1 MRKNTN
7 RQEPEITFKIEK
19 LLGLISTAGSG
30 WKKILAKVSWN
41 QAPARYDIREWNED
55 HTRMSSGI
63 TLTEDEAKL
72 LSDILITAVVRK
84 EWKVKERNES
94 ACRNMTEIP
103 FEIERHFGVIGEP
116 NKGWKKEVNS
126 VSWNNRLAKID
137 IRTWDESHTHMSR
150 GVTLTRE
157 EAERLSDILLD
168 AFSV

>member
-1 MRKNTN
+1 M
-7 RQEPEITFKIEK
+7 
-19 LLGLISTAGSG
+19 
-30 WKKILAKVSWN
+30 AKVSWN

>member
-7 RQEPEITFKIEK
+7 RQETEITFKIERH
-19 LLGLISTAGSG
+19 LGVISKAGSG
-30 WKKILAKVSWN
+30 WEKELNLVSWN
-41 QAPARYDIREWNED
+41 EAPAKFDIRDWNED

-72 LSDILITAVVRK
+72 LSDILITAVARK

-94 ACRNMTEIP
+94 ACRNTTEIP

-116 NKGWKKEVNS
+116 TKGWRKEVNL
-126 VSWNNRLAKID
+126 VSWNNRPAKID
-137 IRTWDESHTHMSR
+137 IRDWDESYTHMSR